1 MNFWDYFQAIVIIC
15 AVILGAYY
23 VTKLVAKTGGGA
35 FRRGSSIRQVASL
48 SLGRDKS
55 VTIVEI
61 GDMAY
66 ILGVS
71 QQRVDLLDKLSM
83 AELNKTGIKTDSG
96 TAGLISPVPG
106 GTEQGD
112 TAQGRTLPSFGE
124 SFKEELKKR
133 LNINRPGE

>member
-23 VTKLVAKTGGGA
+23 VTKLVAKTSGGT
-35 FRRGSSIRQVASL
+35 FRRGSGIRQVASL
-48 SLGRDKS
+48 SLGKDKS

-61 GDMAY
+61 GDTAY

-71 QQRVDLLDKLSM
+71 QQGVGLLDKRNI
-83 AELNKTGIKTDSG
+83 AELNITGIKAEPDRD
-96 TAGLISPVPG
+96 
-106 GTEQGD
+106 EQS
-112 TAQGRTLPSFGE
+112 RTPPTFGE

-133 LNINRPGE
+133 LNRNKPGE